1 MQDYNIDHN
10 LSNEKLLKR
19 LENACLGLLWM
30 SEADFPWEIIYW
42 QDIQNLNGKTLLDRY
57 NYNPERKIKTT
68 TLESF
73 FAPATTE
80 QEWYGSIER
89 AFTQRYQ
96 ILKKLLQENLE
107 DIQVYLVGE
116 VEIDVYVLG
125 KSDRNAIIGISTK
138 IVET

>member
-1 MQDYNIDHN
+1 MQGYNIDSN
-10 LSNEKLLKR
+10 LSDDRLLSR
-19 LENACLGLLWM
+19 LETVCLGLLWM
-30 SEADFPWEIIYW
+30 SEADFPWKVVYW
-42 QDIQNLNGKTLLDRY
+42 QHTHDLNSQILLARC
-57 NYNPERKIKTT
+57 NYNPDLKIKTT

-80 QEWYGSIER
+80 QEWHGDIEK

-96 ILKKLLQENLE
+96 TLEKLLQKNLQ

-125 KSDRNAIIGISTK
+125 KSYENTIIGISTK
-138 IVET
+138 IVAT